1 MFSIAFARIEA
12 FFCHRIHFDY
22 RHIIVAPERKFNF
35 PGQLFS
41 DDRILYLLF
50 GKDSVCKVFFMHQ
63 DVSYCLLYICL
74 LINILKKLLINID
87 RQKLL
92 CKVRQ

>member
-35 PGQLFS
+35 PGQLFFRRPHS
-41 DDRILYLLF
+41 LPPFWQGFSLQ
-50 GKDSVCKVFFMHQ
+50 S
-63 DVSYCLLYICL
+63 LLYASRCFL
-74 LINILKKLLINID
+74 LPSLHLPSYQYIKETVD
-87 RQKLL
+87 QY
-92 CKVRQ
+92 